1 MPISQ
6 AEEAGRAAPY
16 LVVSAISAGYGREP
30 VVSDISVSVTL
41 GEVVSVIG
49 PNGAGKSTVLKAMA
63 GMIPVMAGTV
73 TLDGED
79 VTNLRSN
86 RLARR
91 GLGYVPQTEDVFE
104 GMSVLENLEMGGYL
118 LPRKVLKDRVEQVTV
133 AFPALAR
140 MLRRPA
146 AKLSGGERKM
156 LAIGRVLM
164 LSPKAL
170 LLDEPSA
177 NLSPDLAAALLGS
190 HIRQLADGGRA
201 VFMVEQRARAAL
213 HASDRAYVFVS
224 GRVSRSAPANELLS
238 RVDVADELL
247 G

>member
-6 AEEAGRAAPY
+6 AEEAGREAPY
-16 LVVSAISAGYGREP
+16 LMVSALYAGYGREP

-133 AFPALAR
+133 TFPALAR

-190 HIRQLADGGRA
+190 HIRHLADGGRA

-213 HASDRAYVFVS
+213 QASDRAYVFVS
-224 GRVSRSAPANELLS
+224 GRVSRAAPASELLS

>member
-1 MPISQ
+1 
-6 AEEAGRAAPY
+6 
-16 LVVSAISAGYGREP
+16 LVVSALSAGYGREP
-30 VVSDISVSVTL
+30 VVSDISVNVTL

-63 GMIPVMAGTV
+63 GMIPVMAGKV
-73 TLDGED
+73 TLNGED

-133 AFPALAR
+133 TFPALAR
-140 MLRRPA
+140 MLRRSA

-177 NLSPDLAAALLGS
+177 NLSPDLAAALLGR
-190 HIRQLADGGRA
+190 HIRHLANGGRA

-213 HASDRAYVFVS
+213 QASDRAYVFVS
-224 GRVSRSAPANELLS
+224 GRVSRSAPASELLS

>member
-6 AEEAGRAAPY
+6 DEEAGRPAPY
-16 LVVSAISAGYGREP
+16 LAVSALSAGYGREP
-30 VVSDISVSVTL
+30 VVSDISVSVKL

-63 GMIPVMAGTV
+63 GMIPVMTGTV

-118 LPRKVLKDRVEQVTV
+118 LPRKLLKDRVEQVTV
-133 AFPALAR
+133 TFPALAR
-140 MLRRPA
+140 MLRRSA

-190 HIRQLADGGRA
+190 HIRHLADAGRA

-213 HASDRAYVFVS
+213 QASDRAYVFIS
-224 GRVSRSAPANELLS
+224 GKVSRSAPASELLS
-238 RVDVADELL
+238 RADVADELL

>member
-1 MPISQ
+1 
-6 AEEAGRAAPY
+6 
-16 LVVSAISAGYGREP
+16 
-30 VVSDISVSVTL
+30 
-41 GEVVSVIG
+41 
-49 PNGAGKSTVLKAMA
+49 
-63 GMIPVMAGTV
+63 MIPVMAGTV
-73 TLDGED
+73 TLDGEN

-133 AFPALAR
+133 VFPALAR
-140 MLRRPA
+140 MLRRSA

-177 NLSPDLAAALLGS
+177 NLSPDLAAALFGS
-190 HIRQLADGGRA
+190 HIRQLADAGRA

-213 HASDRAYVFVS
+213 RASDRAYVFVS
-224 GRVSRSAPANELLS
+224 GKVSRSGPASELLS
-238 RVDVADELL
+238 RADVADELL

>member
-6 AEEAGRAAPY
+6 DEEAGRAAPY
-16 LVVSAISAGYGREP
+16 LIVSALSAGYGREP

-118 LPRKVLKDRVEQVTV
+118 LPRKVLKDRVEQVTA

-140 MLRRPA
+140 MLRRSA

-190 HIRQLADGGRA
+190 HIRQLADAGRA

-213 HASDRAYVFVS
+213 QASDRAYVFVS
-224 GRVSRSAPANELLS
+224 GRVSRSAPASELLS
-238 RVDVADELL
+238 RTDVADELL